1 MQVMSYPITPYS
13 NMPNLN
19 FREQSHY
26 TFHFIDTLFP
36 KVAVGARKKPKTN
49 VKKKSC
55 AILHDPTMMKFH
67 RHLSKRKGIPPILCE
82 ILNITLH
89 AFNYCF
95 FFSNTLSLGKWWT
108 TIDKSNLVCC
118 QKKLYSSLET
128 FLFMIASLFYLEY
141 ICNNILIV
149 HVVFLKLPHYCKP
162 MKMTYSYEGKS
173 FAMKMKFL
181 KYWKDIPIL
190 YAFAFIH
197 DLRGF
202 LNVLPSWH
210 YKS

>member
-1 MQVMSYPITPYS
+1 
-13 NMPNLN
+13 
-19 FREQSHY
+19 
-26 TFHFIDTLFP
+26 
-36 KVAVGARKKPKTN
+36 
-49 VKKKSC
+49 
-55 AILHDPTMMKFH
+55 
-67 RHLSKRKGIPPILCE
+67 
-82 ILNITLH
+82 
-89 AFNYCF
+89 
-95 FFSNTLSLGKWWT
+95 
-108 TIDKSNLVCC
+108 
-118 QKKLYSSLET
+118 
-128 FLFMIASLFYLEY
+128 MIASLFYLEY

-202 LNVLPSWH
+202 LNVLPLLGTTKVDHTSYFSDVRTKLFEVFRKYMKINCEDSSMFCH
-210 YKS
+210 PYGSKKKLGKRPL